1 MEQLSGELPLL
12 QLPADKP
19 RPAVQSFA
27 GDAIE
32 AHADLE
38 LKQKLEQ
45 LAKDNG
51 ATLYMVLLA
60 AYQTLLSRYSGQE
73 DMIIGSPIAGRPHAD
88 LEPIAG
94 MFANTLSMRGQPRG
108 DKTFKAFLQE
118 IKEMALGAF
127 ENQEVPFE
135 ELVEKLEVHRDV
147 NRNPLFDS
155 MFVLQNMDDAELNMN
170 GLTLRPY
177 KRQMYKTAKF
187 DLTLQA
193 EERET
198 GLAFTWGYSTALF
211 ERETVERWTGHWLR
225 LLEQVAETPDIPLGE
240 IDLLTEAEKHQLLIT
255 FNDTEA
261 DYPQNKTIQQL
272 FEEQAERTPDHIA
285 IAFKNRQL
293 TYRELNERANRLCAF
308 ITQPRHSSE

>member
-94 MFANTLSMRGQPRG
+94 MFANTLSMRGQPRAT
-108 DKTFKAFLQE
+108 KRSK
-118 IKEMALGAF
+118 
-127 ENQEVPFE
+127 PFCR
-135 ELVEKLEVHRDV
+135 KSRKWRWGH
-147 NRNPLFDS
+147 
-155 MFVLQNMDDAELNMN
+155 
-170 GLTLRPY
+170 LRTR
-177 KRQMYKTAKF
+177 KCHLKNWWKS
-187 DLTLQA
+187 
-193 EERET
+193 
-198 GLAFTWGYSTALF
+198 W
-211 ERETVERWTGHWLR
+211 
-225 LLEQVAETPDIPLGE
+225 
-240 IDLLTEAEKHQLLIT
+240 KC
-255 FNDTEA
+255 
-261 DYPQNKTIQQL
+261 
-272 FEEQAERTPDHIA
+272 IA
-285 IAFKNRQL
+285 
-293 TYRELNERANRLCAF
+293 T
-308 ITQPRHSSE
+308 